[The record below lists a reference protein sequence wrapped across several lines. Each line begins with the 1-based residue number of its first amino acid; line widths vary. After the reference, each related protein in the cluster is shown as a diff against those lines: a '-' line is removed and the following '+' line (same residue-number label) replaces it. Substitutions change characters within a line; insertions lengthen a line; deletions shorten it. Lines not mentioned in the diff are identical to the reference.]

1 MASET
6 TGLEGK
12 RMQIS
17 FDDELSKLKEKIL
30 YMGSKVEEAIR
41 LSMKSLVDRDSKLAR
56 QVIQGDRDINDLE
69 IEVDEICHRLLALH
83 QPMASDMR
91 FVTSAMKINADL
103 ERIGDMAVNIAERAL
118 TLNEVAPLKPFID
131 IPRMATIVQ
140 SMVKVSLDSL
150 VNRDPVAAKKVC
162 MRDDEVDNLNDQIIR
177 ELISYMLEDR
187 ANIKRAL
194 DLILVSRYLER
205 VADHATNIGE
215 DVVYMVEGK
224 DIRHQ
229 RG

>member
-1 MASET
+1 MT
-6 TGLEGK
+6 VQTN
-12 RMQIS
+12 
-17 FDDELSKLKEKIL
+17 FDDELGILKEKIL
-30 YMGSKVEEAIR
+30 LMGAKVEEAIR
-41 LSMKSLVDRDSKLAR
+41 LAMKALVDRDSKLAR
-56 QVIQGDRDINDLE
+56 QVIQADRDINDLE
-69 IEVDEICHRLLALH
+69 IEIDEICHRLLALH

-91 FVTSAMKINADL
+91 FITSAMKINSDL
-103 ERIGDMAVNIAERAL
+103 ERQGDLAVNICERAI

-131 IPRMATIVQ
+131 IPRLATIAQ
-140 SMVKVSLDSL
+140 EMVKVSLDSL

-162 MRDDEVDNLNDQIIR
+162 ERDDEVDDLNDQVIR

-205 VADHATNIGE
+205 VADHATNVAE
-215 DVVYMVEGK
+215 DVIYMVQGK
-224 DIRHQ
+224 DIRHR